1 MDNILSLIG
10 LVYRAKKIYLGKQNL
25 DNLKD
30 IKYMFIA
37 SDASDKTKE
46 RFIRKCNYYYIEYCL
61 DFDGEQLSK
70 AIGKN
75 NVKIIGIHDEAFKK
89 LIKDKFK

>member
-10 LVYRAKKIYLGKQNL
+10 LAYRAKKIYLGKQNL

-46 RFIRKCNYYYIEYCL
+46 RFIRKCNYYYIEYYL
-61 DFDGEQLSK
+61 DFNCEELSK

>member
-10 LVYRAKKIYLGKQNL
+10 LAYKAKKIYLGKQNL

-46 RFIRKCNYYYIEYCL
+46 RFIKKCNYYSIEYCL
-61 DFDGEQLSK
+61 DINGEQLSK
-70 AIGKN
+70 AIGKD
-75 NVKIIGIHDEAFKK
+75 NVKIIGINDEAFVEM
-89 LIKDKFK
+89 IKDKFK